1 MSSLI
6 PLIILCAAAN
16 ADNAANLDS
25 APPYWLDTRRACGP
39 LCLSFLEKYYG
50 GTRSYS
56 DIAKLSPP
64 GPGGTNLSKLSEVAK
79 QLGYYTL
86 GFESNTDNLKRL
98 KSPAIIHLN
107 ARDLSPKPGTVPTTH
122 FVVVQG
128 WNETEGLFSVFDPP
142 SKYNNVTEEWISDRF
157 SGAGLIVSNE
167 PIGTFEQAF
176 KPSSIWSSWLPELF
190 TLVFASSVLLW
201 IGWRPKRKQNS
212 ALVTASLILFLCG
225 CAEEAP
231 NENPYHVDKG
241 EVRPGTTIYHT
252 FKVVNTQEVPVRYTD
267 FRGSCTCTNT
277 LLGGMPL
284 LVQPGEF
291 AEAKVE
297 VPIEKTSKDQRLLR
311 TFYLSTDSKDP
322 SFRSITLLLN
332 ADVRGLVSPIPQRI
346 MFGNLSTRPDESKK
360 LTVIEREP
368 DVLKSFKSVTT
379 DHSGVTVKR
388 EESSDDILSFNVTL
402 GDHLPTGLLSANIV
416 LTFDNADIQ
425 DVRIPVLAQ
434 IKSDF
439 KTIPSKLVVRSGAGD
454 YKMRVSSLSDKP
466 IKVLKYDCPEGV
478 SVEIKEEIPTIC
490 SLKVSVSEEHLA
502 MLPSAITLHL
512 DHPDERELRIP
523 ITQPK

>member
-1 MSSLI
+1 MPGLI

-16 ADNAANLDS
+16 ADNTANLDS

-39 LCLSFLEKYYG
+39 LCLSFLDKHYG
-50 GTRSYS
+50 GTKSYKE
-56 DIAKLSPP
+56 IAKLSSP
-64 GPGGTNLSKLSEVAK
+64 GPGGTNLSKLSEVAE

-86 GFESNTDNLKRL
+86 GFESNTENLKRL

-107 ARDLSPKPGTVPTTH
+107 ARDLTPKPGTAPTTH

-128 WNETEGLFSVFDPP
+128 WNETEGLFSIYDPP
-142 SKYNNVTEEWISDRF
+142 SKYINVTEDWISDRF
-157 SGAGLIVSNE
+157 SGVGLIVSNE
-167 PIGTFEQAF
+167 PIGSFKQAF

-190 TLVFASSVLLW
+190 TLVFLSSVLLW
-201 IGWRPKRKQNS
+201 IGWRPKRKQNI
-212 ALVTASLILFLCG
+212 ALVTASLILVLCG
-225 CAEEAP
+225 CAAEAP
-231 NENPYHVDKG
+231 NDNPYHVDKG

-252 FKVVNTQEVPVRYTD
+252 FKVVNTQNVPVRYTN
-267 FRGSCTCTNT
+267 FVGSCTCTNT

-322 SFRSITLLLN
+322 SFRSVTLLLN

-346 MFGNLSTRPDESKK
+346 MFGNLSPQPDVSKK

-379 DHSGVTVKR
+379 DHSGVIVKR
-388 EESSDDILSFNVTL
+388 EESAADLLSFTVTL
-402 GDHLPTGLLSANIV
+402 KDHLPAGLLSANII

-425 DVRIPVLAQ
+425 DVKIPVLAQ
-434 IKSDF
+434 IKSAF

-454 YKMRVSSLSDKP
+454 YKLRVSSLSNIP
-466 IKVLKYDCPEGV
+466 VKVLKYDCPEGV
-478 SVEIKEEIPTIC
+478 TVEIEEDIPKIC

-512 DHPDERELRIP
+512 DHPYEQKLRIP